1 MRLSF
6 KIPTALLGLAALVT
20 ASKVVDLDSKNF
32 DKIIGKDKGALIEF
46 YAPWCGHC
54 KNLAPVYEQ
63 LADAFDPSKV
73 IIAKTDA
80 DGVGKELGSRFAVKG
95 YPTLKWFPAGSLDS
109 DDYNGGRDLESLVTF
124 VEDKSGVKS
133 NIKPPPPPAA
143 MILDGSNFDK
153 VVDGSKNVLVAFT
166 APWCG
171 HCKNMK
177 PAYERVATAFANEK
191 DVVVAQVNADDM
203 SNKPI
208 AQRYEIRSFPT
219 IKFFPKGSKE
229 PVAYN
234 EGRSEQQFVDYLNAQ
249 CGTQRTSS
257 GLLNDAAGKIK
268 ELDELAQK
276 YWAELPSREE
286 IYEKAKEYVS
296 THSAEVDERLRTAG
310 AYYVRAMER
319 IKAKGDAWVAKEQAR
334 LSNLLSSSSLADTKL
349 DEIKVK
355 VNVLSAFVAEKAEE
369 IKKELFEE
377 GQKVM
382 NKAKEEGKAK
392 EEL

>member
-6 KIPTALLGLAALVT
+6 KIPAALLGLAALVT

-32 DKIIGKDKGALIEF
+32 DQLIGKDKPALVEF
-46 YAPWCGHC
+46 FAPWCGHC

-63 LADAFDPSKV
+63 LADAFDTSKV

-80 DGVGKELGSRFAVKG
+80 DGVGRELGSRFDVKG
-95 YPTLKWFPAGSLDS
+95 YPTLKWFPAGSLDA
-109 DDYNGGRDLESLVTF
+109 DDYNGGRDLDSLVEF
-124 VEDKSGVKS
+124 VQMNSGVKS
-133 NIKPPPPPAA
+133 NIKPPAPPAA
-143 MILDGSNFDK
+143 MILDGGNFDE

-177 PAYERVATAFANEK
+177 PAYENVAKAFAPEE
-191 DVVVAQVNADDM
+191 DVIVAQVNADDM

-208 AQRYEIRSFPT
+208 AQRYEVRSFPT
-219 IKFFPKGSKE
+219 IKFFSKGSKE
-229 PVAYN
+229 PIMYTS
-234 EGRSEQQFVDYLNAQ
+234 GRSEEQFVDFLNEQ
-249 CGTQRTSS
+249 CGTYRTPS
-257 GLLNDAAGKIK
+257 GLLNDLAGKIK
-268 ELDELAQK
+268 ELDVLAQS

-286 IYEKAKEYVS
+286 IYDNAKAYV
-296 THSAEVDERLRTAG
+296 TAQSADVDGHIRTAA
-310 AYYVRAMER
+310 AYYVKAMER
-319 IKAKGDAWVAKEQAR
+319 IKAKGDAWIAKEHAR
-334 LSNLLSSSSLADTKL
+334 LSNLLASPSLATSKL

-355 VNVLSAFVAEKAEE
+355 VNILSAFVAKKAEE
-369 IKKELFEE
+369 TKNDLFEE

-382 NKAKEEGKAK
+382 GNVK